1 MHENKQFQV
10 EKEVGE
16 PQDVSFQYTTW
27 KILSSYTYIRDNS
40 THQSSDANISNPK
53 VAAAVIVY
61 KKWCHRNSVSRGASH
76 R

>member
-27 KILSSYTYIRDNS
+27 KILSSYT
-40 THQSSDANISNPK
+40 
-53 VAAAVIVY
+53 
-61 KKWCHRNSVSRGASH
+61 
-76 R
+76 